1 MRLRAFSGQWKV
13 PGQYDFPIDILKQR
27 ALDCNGAVAFRRAS
41 GYNGSMMARSRSSLL
56 RTRRIVL
63 LIIPFLLLVAFLAGR
78 YFSFRKTV
86 GEVPGSFR
94 DLTLSEAQEVQ
105 VNINPGDFCAGV
117 LERGGMDGREAA
129 RLIADV
135 RPFYDLARIRS
146 GQVLTLFFE
155 KGLLRNLIYPIDR
168 DSFLEAW
175 RDSGGG
181 FRGRVAAVPYET
193 RQETVCIRI
202 ENSLYDA
209 TLASGE
215 MMELFEPLSRMFEYD
230 VDFNRDIQ
238 PGDTLAVVL
247 EKKYLDGKLAA
258 YGDILAAEL
267 LNHGKSIRVV
277 RYPSPGGGMGYYH
290 PDGRSTRRMFL
301 RSPLP
306 FVRVTSRFGMRRH
319 PILRYSRQHNGT
331 DFAAPYGTPVRTT
344 ASGVV
349 SGRGRDGGRGNY
361 VTIRHANGFAS
372 HYYHLN
378 RFAGGLRVGLRVD
391 QGQVI
396 GTVGSTGLST
406 GPHLHYGLLKSG
418 RYLNPLRLQSPSVA
432 PLPKDKIVEFQAYCS
447 LVFTP
452 ILRPQASPLP
462 ADTRIQAN
470 ALPLSTKEFR
480 DPR

>member
-1 MRLRAFSGQWKV
+1 MDISAIFSYVKMISSKWNAA
-13 PGQYDFPIDILKQR
+13 KQS
-27 ALDCNGAVAFRRAS
+27 AQACNRDVAFEGAS
-41 GYNGSMMARSRSSLL
+41 RYNGSMMARPGSSLL
-56 RTRRIVL
+56 RTRRSVL
-63 LIIPFLLLVAFLAGR
+63 LIVPILLLAAVLAGR
-78 YFSFRKTV
+78 YFSSPKTV
-86 GEVPGSFR
+86 SKVPSSFH
-94 DLTLSEAQEVQ
+94 DQTLSEAQEVQ
-105 VNINPGDFCAGV
+105 VNINPGDFCAAV
-117 LERGGMDGREAA
+117 LERGGLDGHEAA

-135 RPFYDLARIRS
+135 RPAYDLAKIRS

-155 KGLLRNLIYPIDR
+155 KGLLRNLVYPIDR

-175 RDSGGG
+175 RGSGGG
-181 FRGRVAAVPYET
+181 FRGRVAAVSYEV
-193 RQETVCIRI
+193 RRETVRIRI
-202 ENSLYDA
+202 ENSLYEA

-238 PGDTLAVVL
+238 PGDMVSAVL
-247 EKKYLDGKLAA
+247 EKKYLNGRLAA

-301 RSPLP
+301 RCPLP
-306 FVRVTSRFGMRRH
+306 FVRVTSRYGRRRH
-319 PILRYSRQHNGT
+319 PILGYSRQHNGT
-331 DFAAPYGTPVRTT
+331 DFAAPYGTPVRAT

-349 SGRGRDGGRGNY
+349 TARGRDQGRGNF
-361 VTIRHANGFAS
+361 VTVRHANGFAS

-378 RFAGGLRVGLRVD
+378 RFAGGLRVGLRVE

-406 GPHLHYGLLKSG
+406 GPHLHYGLLKNG

-432 PLPKDKIVEFQAYCS
+432 PLPKENIAEFQTYCS
-447 LVFTP
+447 LFFTP
-452 ILRPQASPLP
+452 ILRPQASQLP
-462 ADTRIQAN
+462 ANIPIQAGS
-470 ALPLSTKEFR
+470 LPLAAGSVR

>member
-1 MRLRAFSGQWKV
+1 MQQNSS
-13 PGQYDFPIDILKQR
+13 PCILIR
-27 ALDCNGAVAFRRAS
+27 AVALS
-41 GYNGSMMARSRSSLL
+41 SGLGYNGSMMARPRSSLL

-63 LIIPFLLLVAFLAGR
+63 LIVPFLLLTAVLAGR
-78 YFSFRKTV
+78 YFSVRKTV
-86 GEVPGSFR
+86 SEVPVPFR

-135 RPFYDLARIRS
+135 RPVYDLAKIRS

-168 DSFLEAW
+168 DSFLEAE
-175 RDSGGG
+175 RQDGGG
-181 FRGRVAAVPYET
+181 FRGRVAAVPYEV
-193 RQETVCIRI
+193 RRETVRIRI
-202 ENSLYDA
+202 ENSLYEA

-238 PGDTLAVVL
+238 PGDTLAAVL
-247 EKKYLDGKLAA
+247 EKKYLDGNLAA

-267 LNHGKSIRVV
+267 LNNGKSIRVV
-277 RYPSPGGGMGYYH
+277 RYPSPDGGMGYYH
-290 PDGRSTRRMFL
+290 PDGRSIRRMFL
-301 RSPLP
+301 RCPLP
-306 FVRVTSRFGMRRH
+306 FVRVTSRYGMRRH
-319 PILRYSRQHNGT
+319 PLLGYSARHNGT
-331 DFAAPYGTPVRTT
+331 DFGAPFGTPVRAT

-378 RFAGGLRVGLRVD
+378 RFAGGLRVGLRVE

-406 GPHLHYGLLKSG
+406 GPHLHYGLLKNG
-418 RYLNPLRLQSPSVA
+418 RYLNPLRLQSPSLA
-432 PLPKDKIVEFQAYCS
+432 PLPKEKIVEFQAYCS

-462 ADTRIQAN
+462 PNIPIHAGS
-470 ALPLSTKEFR
+470 LPLEAGSVR